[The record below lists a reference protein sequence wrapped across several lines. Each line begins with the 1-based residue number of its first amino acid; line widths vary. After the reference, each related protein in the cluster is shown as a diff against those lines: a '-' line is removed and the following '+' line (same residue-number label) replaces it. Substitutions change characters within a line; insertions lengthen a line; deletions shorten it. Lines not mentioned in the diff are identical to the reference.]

1 MEIGRDKGLKQALM
15 QEEPVRLSSNYYYRM
30 MKKVEEA
37 ARQQERKAGRR
48 MAVVL
53 LCASLALVAGGIVVV
68 SHYFPNAFRIDL
80 LQAVNDSCNVP
91 AMPLWVLGVLVVFLL
106 LFDYWMRKAYL
117 KRSFGKK

>member
-30 MKKVEEA
+30 VKKVEEA
-37 ARQQERKAGRR
+37 AQLQERKAGRR

-53 LCASLALVAGGIVVV
+53 LCVSLALAAGGIAVL
-68 SHYFPNAFRIDL
+68 SHYSPDVFKVDL
-80 LQAVNDSCNVP
+80 LQVVNDSCNVP
-91 AMPLWVLGVLVVFLL
+91 AMPLWALGVLVVLLL
-106 LFDYWMRKAYL
+106 LFDYWMRKAYF

>member
-37 ARQQERKAGRR
+37 AQLQERKSVRR
-48 MAVVL
+48 MAVAL

-106 LFDYWMRKAYL
+106 LFDYWMRKAYF